1 MEIHIHMLIKLRDIS
16 KIYKMD
22 GVEIKAL
29 DKVSLE
35 IKDGE
40 FAAIIGPSGSGKS
53 TLMHVIGFL
62 DALSS
67 GSYFFE
73 DVDVSGFSD
82 SELAKIRNR
91 KVGFIFQSFNLL
103 PKTSSLDN
111 VKLPAL
117 YSKNKNDTEERAK
130 KLLERVG
137 LKDRMQNKPSQLSGG
152 QQQRVAIARSLMN
165 DPQIILADEP
175 TGNLD
180 SKSGD
185 EVLKILTQ
193 LNKEGKT
200 VVIVTHDQ
208 NVANT
213 AKRNIFISDGKI
225 VKDTLTKN

>member
-1 MEIHIHMLIKLRDIS
+1 MLIKLRDIS